1 MPSTIRNLENIKH
14 ISHVIKTRLIYIRL
28 KHRDEYKRD
37 TENVSSEIRG
47 ITGIGGSLGHR

>member
-28 KHRDEYKRD
+28 KHRVEYKRD